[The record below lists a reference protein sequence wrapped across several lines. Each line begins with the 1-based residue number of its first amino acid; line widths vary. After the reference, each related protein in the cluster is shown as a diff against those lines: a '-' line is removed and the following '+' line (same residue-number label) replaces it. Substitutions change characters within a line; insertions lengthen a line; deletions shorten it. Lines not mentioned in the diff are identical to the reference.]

1 MRIAYVCTD
10 PGIPVYGSKGAS
22 IHAQSVIQVLLERG
36 HEVHLV
42 TPRVGGEAPSAVTV
56 HQILAVGK
64 GDKAE
69 REVRGRLSDAQVATV
84 LEAVDPDLVY
94 ERYSLWG
101 RTATAWAKE
110 HGVPSV
116 LEVNAPLVDEHA
128 AFRGLVDRGE
138 AEAVAQA
145 ALRAAS
151 VVVCVSEG
159 VQEWARR
166 ISGRT
171 SEVHVL
177 PNGVDTTRI
186 HPSSDPVR
194 PAGADRFTVGFV
206 GTLKGWHG
214 LETLLPAFG
223 QLYLADPSWHL
234 LLVGDGPM
242 REVIEQLAAQLGVQD
257 GVELVGAVPAD
268 QVVGQ
273 LHRMDVACA
282 PYPPSEQSY
291 FSPLKLYEY
300 LAAGL
305 PVVASAIGQV
315 PQALREG
322 ALGRLVA
329 PGDEAALADAL
340 RAARTDV
347 EWRARMRDE
356 ARSAAVTEHTW
367 AAVVDRTLSLVGQ
380 EVAV

>member
-1 MRIAYVCTD
+1 MRIAYVCAD

-22 IHAQSVIQVLLERG
+22 IHAQSVIQVLIERG

-42 TPRVGGEAPSAVTV
+42 TPRLGGEAPSAVTV
-56 HQILAVGK
+56 HALPAIGK

-69 REVRGRLSDAQVATV
+69 REVRARLSDAEVANV
-84 LEAVDPDLVY
+84 LESVGPDLVY

-101 RTATAWAKE
+101 RTATAWADE

-128 AFRGLVDRGE
+128 AFRGLVDRDE
-138 AEAVAQA
+138 AEAVARA

-151 VVVCVSEG
+151 VVICVSEG
-159 VQEWARR
+159 VQQWAQRT
-166 ISGRT
+166 SGRACD
-171 SEVHVL
+171 VHVL

-186 HPSSDPVR
+186 HPSGDPVR
-194 PAGADRFTVGFV
+194 SAAADPFTVGFV

-214 LETLLPAFG
+214 LETLLPAFA
-223 QLYLADPSWHL
+223 QLYLVDPSWHL

-242 REVIEQLAAQLGVQD
+242 REVIEHLAAQLGVQE

-268 QVVGQ
+268 RVAAQ

-315 PQALREG
+315 PQALRHG
-322 ALGRLVA
+322 ALGRLVP

-340 RAARTDV
+340 RAARADLG
-347 EWRARMRDE
+347 WRSRMRHE

-367 AAVVDRTLSLVGQ
+367 TAVVDRTLSLVGQ